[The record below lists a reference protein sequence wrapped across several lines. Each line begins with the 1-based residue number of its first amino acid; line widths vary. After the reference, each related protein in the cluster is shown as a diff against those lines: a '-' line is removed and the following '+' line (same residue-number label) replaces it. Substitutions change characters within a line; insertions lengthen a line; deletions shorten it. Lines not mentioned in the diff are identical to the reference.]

1 MDDKVSIYLVDDQG
15 EPLAQEFEKHLGE
28 RFLFS
33 LETDIHTKKV
43 PAFLKKHPEVH
54 VVLLDIYQG
63 GEPRGIEVLKAIRS
77 SFREEVQVIMISE
90 RTDVEHVV
98 AAVRG
103 GALDY
108 VGRSIYDNLDDGDVK
123 EKFVNRLLGAWEK
136 AKGNRAYRL
145 SEDSGMVQYGDM
157 IGNSPVMQEVHRIIE
172 LCAPQDEVVIL
183 LTGETGTGK
192 ERAAGRIH
200 DLSSRRDKPFIPC
213 NLGAIPRTG
222 NFLQA
227 YLFGVSKNA
236 GLKGE
241 SERPGVFERAKGG
254 TVFLDEIGTADP
266 DTQQALLRT
275 IQEKEVVPLG
285 EVTPRKVDFGLVCGT
300 NEDLLKAMDDRR
312 FREDLYYRIN
322 DIELEL
328 PPLRKREDDIILLTL
343 HFLKVYNNK
352 YNRDLSIRNDDVGR
366 LLGHTW
372 PGNVRELEHL
382 VKRSVI
388 LTPGEASYLEL
399 CFDRRVQRN
408 RG

>member
-1 MDDKVSIYLVDDQG
+1 MEDKVSIYLVDDQG
-15 EPLAQEFEKHLGE
+15 EDLSRAFELCLGE

-33 LETDIHTKKV
+33 LEKDINPEKVTDY
-43 PAFLKKHPEVH
+43 LRKHPDFYL
-54 VVLLDIYQG
+54 VLLDIYQNG
-63 GEPRGIEVLKAIRS
+63 KPLGIEVLKAIRS
-77 SFREEVQVIMISE
+77 AFGEEVQVIIISE
-90 RTDVEHVV
+90 KTDVEHVV

-108 VGRSIYDNLDDGDVK
+108 VGRGTYANLQDEDLRS
-123 EKFVNRLLGAWEK
+123 KFANKLLGAWEK

-145 SEDSGMVQYGDM
+145 SQVAGMVQYCDM

-192 ERAAGRIH
+192 ERAARRVH
-200 DLSSRRDKPFIPC
+200 DLSSRKDRPFIAC

-227 YLFGVSKNA
+227 YLFGVSRDA
-236 GLKGE
+236 SYKGE
-241 SERPGVFERAKGG
+241 PERPGVFERAKGG

-300 NEDLLKAMDDRR
+300 NEDLVKAMDERR

-328 PPLRKREDDIILLTL
+328 PPLRERDDDITLLAL
-343 HFLKVYNNK
+343 HFLKVYNDK
-352 YNRDLSIRNDDVGR
+352 YKRDLSIRNDDVSR
-366 LLGHTW
+366 LLCHTW

-388 LTPGEASYLEL
+388 LTAGDASYLEL
-399 CFDRRVQRN
+399 CFDRRVQNN